1 MLAPSTADGL
11 WAGSL
16 PGDFAAE
23 LAELV
28 GSTVFIRHAKKGDDD
43 IAGGGDI
50 QPLTAEAALE
60 HVSVRIDQ
68 RDRLE

>member
-11 WAGSL
+11 WSGSL

-23 LAELV
+23 LAEFV

-43 IAGGGDI
+43 IAGGGDV
-50 QPLTAEAALE
+50 QSLTPKPLLNM
-60 HVSVRIDQ
+60 SRSG
-68 RDRLE
+68 